1 MSWLEGVLLIQMALA
16 NTVQVLY
23 KTYTCW
29 VVCCF
34 LKEIKRNDAVNKVI
48 QRLPDHILDEFQSGG
63 GKNGLGFGHHDYAY
77 DEDFE
82 VDLDHLSGK
91 ELSK

>member
-1 MSWLEGVLLIQMALA
+1 MALA
-16 NTVQVLY
+16 DTVQTLY

-34 LKEIKRNDAVNKVI
+34 LKEIKKNDAVNKVI
-48 QRLPDHILDEFQSGG
+48 QRLPDHILDEFQSGV
-63 GKNGLGFGHHDYAY
+63 GKSGLDFGHEVYPY

-82 VDLDHLSGK
+82 VDMDNLTGKGLQLSFIN
-91 ELSK
+91 SY